1 MTEAVQTIE
10 AAAGTLS
17 AAELG
22 EVFSAFNDVTTRL
35 QETHERLTSEVIRL
49 KGELRRANDELD
61 RSRRLAALGE
71 MAAGI
76 AHEVRNPLGSIGLYA
91 EMLIA
96 DLNDREQERET
107 AEKIKRAVTGLDAVV
122 GDVLTFSRSMQ
133 VRRVELS
140 AADAVERA
148 LASCQDVL
156 SKCKTHTI
164 PSSDADVFD
173 ADHALLQQALVN
185 IVRNAAEA
193 ATSNESARSPEIEIT
208 WLPCKAEVEG
218 DETDCVSI
226 VVSDSG
232 SGLTDEVRE
241 RMFNPFFTTRNI
253 GTGLG
258 LAIVHRIIDAHGG
271 HVRVS
276 NAAPGAK
283 FPGGAVV
290 ELTIPKNLENTKNS
304 DTPPPGESG
313 GVGSDR

>member
-1 MTEAVQTIE
+1 MTEAAQTIE

-35 QETHERLTSEVIRL
+35 QETHERLTSEVVRL

-96 DLNDREQERET
+96 DLDDRAAERET

-148 LASCQDVL
+148 LSSCQDVL
-156 SKCKTHTI
+156 SSCKVHTI
-164 PSSDADVFD
+164 PNSDADVFE

-185 IVRNAAEA
+185 IIRNAAEA
-193 ATSNESARSPEIEIT
+193 ATSNQASRSAELEISWRS
-208 WLPCKAEVEG
+208 CRAEVEG
-218 DETDCVSI
+218 DEMDCMSI

-232 SGLTDEVRE
+232 SGLTDEVKE

-271 HVRVS
+271 HIRVS
-276 NAAPGAK
+276 NAVPGTR

-290 ELTIPKNLENTKNS
+290 ELTIPKQHENTKNT
-304 DTPPPGESG
+304 DTPPPGDSG
-313 GVGSDR
+313 EVGSDR